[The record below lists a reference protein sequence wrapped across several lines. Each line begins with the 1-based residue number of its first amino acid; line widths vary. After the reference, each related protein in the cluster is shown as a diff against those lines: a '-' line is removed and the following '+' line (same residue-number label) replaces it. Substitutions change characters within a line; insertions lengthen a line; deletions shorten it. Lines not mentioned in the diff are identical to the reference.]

1 MPDIGETSLDQG
13 ELKNGEA
20 HAEAAE
26 LAGDAPE
33 PVAAQPSPA
42 AQTLIPF
49 AASGGTALGQAI
61 WLMLRMPM
69 YRHVFLADLEWMVLP
84 PVLLNQFQ
92 LFHAGRRA
100 VAFAAWAYLSPEAEA
115 RLQTQNPRLSPVEWK
130 SGDRLW
136 LVNMFAPYGHGELAV
151 AELAKTALAG
161 KSFKMHRVNP
171 DGSRSVNEAI
181 GTA

>member
-1 MPDIGETSLDQG
+1 MSDIGKSSLDQS

-20 HAEAAE
+20 HAEAVE

-33 PVAAQPSPA
+33 PVAAQPNPA
-42 AQTLIPF
+42 AQTLTPF

-69 YRHVFLADLEWMVLP
+69 YRHVFLCDLEWMVLP

-92 LFHAGRRA
+92 LFHAGGRA

-151 AELAKTALAG
+151 ELLAETTLKGQKLKFHRRHPDNSVVAEL
-161 KSFKMHRVNP
+161 FIP
-171 DGSRSVNEAI
+171 
-181 GTA
+181 